1 MARKKS
7 VFSHTPNKLV
17 PLSVN
22 VTQELKTRIGSVKI
36 ALLEV
41 DNTLVFNVS
50 KICCDALEL
59 AAVQGEAELSD
70 IQPARANRQRHSHA
84 AAG

>member
-1 MARKKS
+1 MARNKS

-17 PLSVN
+17 ALSVK
-22 VTQELKTRIGSVKI
+22 VPQELKLRIDGVKT

-41 DNTLVFNVS
+41 DHTLVFNVS

-59 AAVQGEAELSD
+59 ATVRGEAELSD
-70 IQPARANRQRHSHA
+70 IQPARAKRERRNHA

>member
-7 VFSHTPNKLV
+7 VFSHTRDKTT
-17 PLSVN
+17 PLSVK
-22 VTQELKTRIGSVKI
+22 VPQELKTRIDAVKT

-50 KICCDALEL
+50 KVCCGAL
-59 AAVQGEAELSD
+59 ASAVAQGEAELSN
-70 IQPARANRQRHSHA
+70 IRAGGANSKRRRNA

>member
-17 PLSVN
+17 PLSVK
-22 VTQELKTRIGSVKI
+22 VPQELKTRIDGVKT
-36 ALLEV
+36 ALLKA

-50 KICCDALEL
+50 KICCGALES
-59 AAVQGEAELSD
+59 AVVQGEAELGN
-70 IQPARANRQRHSHA
+70 IQPVRANRQRGRHA